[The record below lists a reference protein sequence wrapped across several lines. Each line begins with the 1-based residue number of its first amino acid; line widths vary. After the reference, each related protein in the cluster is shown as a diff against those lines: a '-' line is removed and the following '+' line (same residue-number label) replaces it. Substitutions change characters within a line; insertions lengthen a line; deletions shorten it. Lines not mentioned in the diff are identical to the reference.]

1 MKSEY
6 KVDSMKR
13 ALSVLSIYVLLAAS
27 GGALL
32 QAQEEGAAAEPS
44 TLGVLM
50 EPTSEGNTFQATQ
63 AIYHQGVRDLKRAV
77 KLAEKAAQTDDS
89 EKAADLLARSE
100 QANGSAI
107 QLITQALQQ
116 NPKLL
121 EGYEDL
127 GFAYRRAGKYQEA
140 MQIHAMGLG
149 KDPGNLENYR
159 GWSESVLALNMLG
172 DATTAYARMV
182 ETGSPGAPIL
192 MDEIKE
198 WLAAKQADPGDLD
211 PAHVER
217 LAQWVA
223 DQSG

>member
-1 MKSEY
+1 MRAECR
-6 KVDSMKR
+6 VGPMKR
-13 ALSVLSIYVLLAAS
+13 VLWVLSIYVLLAAS

-32 QAQEEGAAAEPS
+32 QAQEEGAAAEPP

-50 EPTSEGNTFQATQ
+50 EPSSQGNTFQATQ
-63 AIYHQGVRDLKRAV
+63 ATYHQGVRDLKRSM
-77 KLAEKAAQTDDS
+77 KLAEKAAETDDPD
-89 EKAADLLARSE
+89 KAADLLEKSE

-149 KDPGNLENYR
+149 KDPANLENYR
-159 GWSESVLALNMLG
+159 GWAESILALNMLG
-172 DATTAYARMV
+172 DATAAYARMV
-182 ETGSPGAPIL
+182 ETDSPGAPIL

-217 LAQWVA
+217 LAQWVTE
-223 DQSG
+223 QSG